1 MRSRLMATVAASLL
15 LGATTSTI
23 FPTETPAFAQESTSC
38 TQVVPQV
45 KDDTQNPPVWVDPAS
60 VSFALDDT
68 ALQDLP
74 QDLGPV
80 SAGPAYL
87 IGASQVSGVPW
98 LGVNTMHPSLLNNT
112 QGDVTWELTGFS
124 GPGSMYVFTQG
135 GMGQIVGEEWFTGS
149 GNSGSGTIVVERNR
163 HVHPNWLFSSVGT
176 YQVTLAQTVQ
186 LQDGT
191 EASGAATLTFEV
203 GTGAGNATDGHFDFG
218 PTIGAASGDACG
230 EEGDDTWG
238 ETTEYSAGAA
248 TGTSNTGASATGNS
262 TKEAKQTSHGQSNS
276 QTQGAAESSA
286 KGQQPGQKQA
296 QQQPQ
301 SSKQLPNTGPT
312 VMTAPIAFLAIGV
325 LTLGAGLVFTGRY
338 FRWF

>member
-1 MRSRLMATVAASLL
+1 MGPRLMAIVAASLL
-15 LGATTSTI
+15 LGATTPIISAAER
-23 FPTETPAFAQESTSC
+23 PVLAQESASC
-38 TQVVPQV
+38 SQLIPQV
-45 KDDTQNPPVWVDPAS
+45 KDDTQSPPAWVDPES
-60 VSFALDDT
+60 ISFALDDA

-80 SAGPAYL
+80 PAGPAYL

-98 LGVNTMHPSLLNNT
+98 LGINTMHPSLLNNT
-112 QGDVTWELTGFS
+112 EGDVTWELTGFS

-149 GNSGSGTIVVERNR
+149 GNSGSGTVVVERNR
-163 HVHPNWLFSSVGT
+163 HAHPNWLFSSPGT
-176 YQVTLAQTVQ
+176 YEVTLAQTVQ

-203 GTGAGNATDGHFDFG
+203 GTGAGNATDGHYDFG

-230 EEGDDTWG
+230 GEENDSWGDN
-238 ETTEYSAGAA
+238 TEYSTGAA
-248 TGTSNTGASATGNS
+248 TGTSNTGTSADQNS
-262 TKEAKQTSHGQSNS
+262 TAGSKQASPGQSNS
-276 QTQGAAESSA
+276 QNQGASENPA
-286 KGQQPGQKQA
+286 KGQQP
-296 QQQPQ
+296 QP
-301 SSKQLPNTGPT
+301 SKQLPNTGPT
-312 VMTAPIAFLAIGV
+312 RMTAPIAIMAIGI